1 MSSDLKPHERIFVG
15 LDTPDIDKAARIA
28 KSLVGSV
35 GGVKIGKELFTAQGP
50 DGVRIAAGGAPLFL
64 DLKFHDI
71 PNTVAGAVRA
81 AVHLRP
87 TILNVHASGGRAMMM
102 AAAEAARETAEDLGV
117 ERPKVIG
124 VTVLTSLDAAD
135 LEEVGQK
142 GPPEAQVER
151 LARLAQDSGLD
162 GVVCSPREITLLRQ
176 ACGPDF
182 LLVVPGIRPTWSAA
196 GDQKRIMT
204 PQDAVAA
211 GADVIVIGRPIAA
224 AEDPLAAARRI
235 AADLDAASVDA

>member
-1 MSSDLKPHERIFVG
+1 MSTTLSPRERIFVG
-15 LDTPDIDKAARIA
+15 LDTPDIDKAARLA

-50 DGVRIAAGGAPLFL
+50 DGVRMAAGGAPLFL

-71 PNTVAGAVRA
+71 PNTVAGAIRA

-87 TILNVHASGGRAMMM
+87 IIVNVHASGGRAMMM
-102 AAAEAARETAEDLGV
+102 AAAEAAREAAEDLDV

-124 VTVLTSLDAAD
+124 VTVLTSLDAGD

-162 GVVCSPREITLLRQ
+162 GVVCSPREIALLRQ

-182 LLVVPGIRPTWSAA
+182 LLVVPGIRPTWAAA

-211 GADVIVIGRPIAA
+211 GADYIVIGRPITAA
-224 AEDPLAAARRI
+224 DDPLEAARRI
-235 AADLDAASVDA
+235 AADLDAAPVDA